1 MKRDS
6 SLLRFWKIKDDEIT
20 DEITDE
26 IKEGVDLKLRKA
38 KTVCPHFAPQ
48 SVKRL
53 KRKQ

>member
-20 DEITDE
+20 DEI
-26 IKEGVDLKLRKA
+26 KEGVDLKLRKV
-38 KTVCPHFAPQ
+38 KTVCPSLYPQ
-48 SVKRL
+48 SVNRL